1 VTLMLSYGMNT
12 NIDQM
17 AGRCPGSI
25 SIGRVDIPDYRLVFR
40 GVADIEECPGSV
52 LQTVLW
58 DITPA
63 CEAALDILEGYPTFY
78 DKKYIDVEI
87 NGKTYEAM
95 IYQMVGDRLG
105 YSTPSSYY
113 QELLE
118 DGYKAHGLDLNQIYE
133 AEGFCEIEDT
143 LDYMGR
149 NHYANYSY

>member
-1 VTLMLSYGMNT
+1 MLYLAYGMNT

-17 AGRCPGSI
+17 AGRCPGSV
-25 SIGRVDIPDYRLVFR
+25 SIGRVDIPDHRLVFR
-40 GVADIEECPGSV
+40 GVADIEHSPGDV

-87 NGKTYEAM
+87 NGKLYEAM
-95 IYQMVGDRLG
+95 IYQMVGDRLD
-105 YSTPSSYY
+105 YSHPSSYY
-113 QELLE
+113 QQMLE
-118 DGYKAHGLDLNQIYE
+118 EGYQDHGLDINQIYE
-133 AEGFCEIEDT
+133 AEGFCEVEDT

-149 NHYANYSY
+149 NYYANYSY